1 MTNTSPT
8 NYYAASREP
17 TLFPEQVHIF
27 SRPSI
32 HQAETNTNEWLI
44 NNQSGTL
51 EMLAI
56 QSNHVSR
63 YKTPFRTE
71 LKAEML
77 SESGL
82 RGSEGT
88 IKCPFMKI
96 GFTNALKSDYE
107 PPSAADG
114 GDNRLTLFD
123 RGWDGEIVF
132 TNTRIGN
139 SFFW

>member
-17 TLFPEQVHIF
+17 TLSPEQVHIF

-32 HQAETNTNEWLI
+32 HQAEENTNEWLI

-107 PPSAADG
+107 PPSAEDG
-114 GDNRLTLFD
+114 GDTRPTLFD
-123 RGWDGEIVF
+123 HGWD
-132 TNTRIGN
+132 
-139 SFFW
+139 